1 MAKCKSHWMI
11 IFRILQTVDQTGL
24 EKRRFT

>member
-1 MAKCKSHWMI
+1 
-11 IFRILQTVDQTGL
+11 LQTVDQTGL